1 LTSYSLRIA
10 LPIFVSDGA
19 GLRPLR
25 SAAGRCAGSCD
36 RATSAW
42 RPELKPI
49 SDGRAQLGEKDA
61 QRNLVFE
68 GGFLDGVESADRT
81 SRAGHSVMHEQPR
94 RLRPSVH
101 DVIHAVVWLGY
112 PLAHALLSPALK
124 RPAGCASEGI
134 WRANQPS
141 LEREADSGP
150 ASNRQFMGYWRP
162 MRTRSPFG
170 LELIIE
176 RLGSDR

>member
-1 LTSYSLRIA
+1 MRIA
-10 LPIFVSDGA
+10 LPIFVSYGA
-19 GLRPLR
+19 GQRPLR

-42 RPELKPI
+42 RLTLKTI
-49 SDGRAQLGEKDA
+49 GDGRAQFGEKDA
-61 QRNLVFE
+61 QRNPVFE
-68 GGFLDGVESADRT
+68 GGFLDGVKSADRT

-112 PLAHALLSPALK
+112 PLTHALLSSALR

-134 WRANQPS
+134 GRANQPG

-150 ASNRQFMGYWRP
+150 ASNRQFMGDWRP
-162 MRTRSPFG
+162 MRACSPFG
-170 LELIIE
+170 LELILE
-176 RLGSDR
+176 GLGSDR